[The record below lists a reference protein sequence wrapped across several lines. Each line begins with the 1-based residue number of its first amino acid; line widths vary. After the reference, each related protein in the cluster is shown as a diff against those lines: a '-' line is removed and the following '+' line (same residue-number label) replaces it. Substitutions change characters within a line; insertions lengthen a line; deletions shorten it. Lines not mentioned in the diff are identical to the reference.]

1 MNSMNPAVVSTP
13 AIRPPPEPASHRG
26 MNLALTIVKGGPA
39 FILAAVIVT
48 MAVLSPYFLKG
59 ANLQNLGQQTA
70 IICAL
75 ALGQLLVII
84 VRGIDISVGSVI
96 ALTVV
101 VVGRLMDA
109 GYDSGWLHVLVFLS
123 VGGLFGFVN
132 GFMVVK
138 GGIPQPLIVT
148 LATLGIG
155 SGLALLTSGGQEH
168 IGMSEVVR
176 VAGNGFL
183 GPVPVPVILVVGL
196 TALLAVLTL
205 LTQWGRWIYAIGG
218 NPDAATWMGVPH
230 DRVVMSAYI
239 ICGMTAGFAGMIY
252 AGRTDAASPLAGMG
266 YELSAITAVVIGGAS
281 LFGGRGN
288 VINVLI
294 GALIIGCIR
303 NGLNLMNVSPF
314 WEAIAIG
321 ISILAALELDV
332 LRRYLERRLK
342 TRATRMAS

>member
-1 MNSMNPAVVSTP
+1 
-13 AIRPPPEPASHRG
+13 
-26 MNLALTIVKGGPA
+26 
-39 FILAAVIVT
+39 
-48 MAVLSPYFLKG
+48 
-59 ANLQNLGQQTA
+59 
-70 IICAL
+70 
-75 ALGQLLVII
+75 
-84 VRGIDISVGSVI
+84 
-96 ALTVV
+96 
-101 VVGRLMDA
+101 
-109 GYDSGWLHVLVFLS
+109 
-123 VGGLFGFVN
+123 
-132 GFMVVK
+132 
-138 GGIPQPLIVT
+138 
-148 LATLGIG
+148 
-155 SGLALLTSGGQEH
+155 
-168 IGMSEVVR
+168 MSEVVR

-196 TALLAVLTL
+196 TGLLAVLTL

-294 GALIIGCIR
+294 GALIIACIR